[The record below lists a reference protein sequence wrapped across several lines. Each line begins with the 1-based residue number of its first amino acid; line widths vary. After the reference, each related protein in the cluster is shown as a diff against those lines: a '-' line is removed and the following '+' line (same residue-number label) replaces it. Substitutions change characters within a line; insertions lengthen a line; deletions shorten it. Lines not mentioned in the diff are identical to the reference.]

1 VSFAEQLAVL
11 LPEDLPNR
19 ETVVSKSAR
28 HLDLIVEANQNFNL
42 TRILD
47 EREAAI
53 KHVLDSVLPW
63 QWFAGAREVCDGGT
77 GPGFPG
83 IPLALV
89 LPEVRFVLAESTVKK
104 AKFVEAVAR
113 ELELPNVLVTPRRV
127 EDYVRGPIDL
137 IITARAV
144 APMPKMVDLIGP
156 AVRVGCRALLYKGPE
171 VEDEIQQAE
180 PRMKKYSMQ
189 ARVLERYSLPD
200 GLGERTFVELAR
212 KTPPVMRPSGVASAR
227 S

>member
-1 VSFAEQLAVL
+1 
-11 LPEDLPNR
+11 
-19 ETVVSKSAR
+19 
-28 HLDLIVEANQNFNL
+28 
-42 TRILD
+42 
-47 EREAAI
+47 
-53 KHVLDSVLPW
+53 
-63 QWFAGAREVCDGGT
+63 
-77 GPGFPG
+77 
-83 IPLALV
+83 
-89 LPEVRFVLAESTVKK
+89 
-104 AKFVEAVAR
+104 
-113 ELELPNVLVTPRRV
+113 
-127 EDYVRGPIDL
+127 
-137 IITARAV
+137 
-144 APMPKMVDLIGP
+144 MPKMVDLIGP

>member
-1 VSFAEQLAVL
+1 MSFAEQLAVL

-63 QWFAGAREVCDGGT
+63 RWFAGAREVCDGGA
-77 GPGFPG
+77 GAGFPG

-171 VEDEIQQAE
+171 VEEEIQQAE

-200 GLGERTFVELAR
+200 GLGERTFVELSR